1 MEAAVEPL
9 KGRRIYLL
17 LRERISSGALAVGD
31 RLPGEPTLAAEFG
44 VSRMTLRRALDRL
57 VQENMLERRAGVGTF
72 VHDRDMPHRLR
83 ADLSDVFANLREMG
97 RQSSVRLLNFA
108 YVNPPDTITA
118 ALNLPSG
125 SRTQRSERVRMMD
138 GVAFSH
144 LTTHVPEAIGATYSE
159 AELASTPLLG
169 LLERSGV
176 VADRATQTMTATLA
190 GPDVAEALEVE
201 IGAPL
206 LSLTRVVHDR
216 DGQGVEHLHALYR
229 PDRFTFQMELLRTG
243 RLGSRRWR
251 PLVASDQPDTS
262 PATESR
268 SRPET

>member
-1 MEAAVEPL
+1 M
-9 KGRRIYLL
+9 
-17 LRERISSGALAVGD
+17 
-31 RLPGEPTLAAEFG
+31 
-44 VSRMTLRRALDRL
+44 
-57 VQENMLERRAGVGTF
+57 
-72 VHDRDMPHRLR
+72 
-83 ADLSDVFANLREMG
+83 
-97 RQSSVRLLNFA
+97 
-108 YVNPPDTITA
+108 
-118 ALNLPSG
+118 
-125 SRTQRSERVRMMD
+125 
-138 GVAFSH
+138 
-144 LTTHVPEAIGATYSE
+144 
-159 AELASTPLLG
+159 LG